1 MYNKKIWKDGEMI
14 TKEALNNIE
23 NGISELSA
31 MASTG
36 TYFINLEEWGIHNGF
51 LSEREYIQNEDGS
64 YQPKYTQEEY
74 DIAHNNIKGLNAALK
89 YAADNGYASA
99 ILPKYSEIFIAWE
112 ETNVN
117 CHAYYQYN
125 LEHIMM
131 PSDLDFNMNYSTI
144 KVIFDSKNRNP
155 YDLSIHDYENPIF
168 RVQGTAI
175 TFKSCYNSSI
185 RNGTLLGTAYERAFI
200 EDKENEKGVERNH
213 DMGAGISLIKGSSFI
228 KIENM
233 TIKGFM
239 ADGITASTTPDPAMG
254 TEISDPAFNNKKN
267 IDTATGELI
276 DGDDTNFCTD
286 LLSIENWKCKE
297 GTIVTN
303 IGYTR
308 VPNVYKQMFYLYW
321 YDSNRKYL
329 FNTRTRYLQN
339 FLIPEQAKYVRVL
352 IKKEPSQE
360 PGFKKQFKLTPKAGE
375 FCLIR
380 LCNICENR
388 RGGISNMLNNTIIE
402 YNKIY
407 NNGLGKYEG
416 QPQFGDSTRYGINCE
431 DCLPLN
437 LIVKNNYFNDMFHAI
452 LFAGGNIT
460 CRDNMFNE
468 IQYCTLN
475 LYNCETAYFIN
486 NKMTNSGFVGSTE
499 SSKYDRNLIMKD
511 NVWIGATKCQIPKA
525 NNMRQNISGIIMD
538 GCFHFENLSGRL
550 VRDVDLYYARY
561 DNTTYA
567 WGTCRADDCENINLN
582 IDGKCISTATVLISS
597 NKNTKNFIVR
607 NVSETEACST
617 RFEKGIYNAE
627 IYDIG
632 SATISHVGI
641 TQDDGIIKNTSTF
654 TIENSYIRNFITSNN
669 FYNSEKK
676 PFGLE
681 YEIKN
686 SVIEF
691 DDNHAGI
698 NDLTTFRDFIY
709 PYQYVDCP
717 NESTIDIVFEDCTF
731 NFNQARAKNIFA
743 THGNMYVTGRLVFKN
758 CHFNNNSGANIRLID
773 LDNRNREG
781 AHIDLIIEN
790 CTFNGRV
797 ESTNPKYP
805 FKGSIIK
812 DGIELQPNDLL

>member
-1 MYNKKIWKDGEMI
+1 MYNKKIWKDGETI

-23 NGISELSA
+23 NGISNLSDIG
-31 MASTG
+31 SSG
-36 TYFINLEEWGIHNGF
+36 TYFINLEKWGIHNGF

-64 YQPKYTQEEY
+64 YQPKYTKEEY

-99 ILPKYSEIFIAWE
+99 ILPKHSEIFIAWE
-112 ETNVN
+112 ETNENV
-117 CHAYYQYN
+117 HAYYAYN

-200 EDKENEKGVERNH
+200 DDTVNEKGVERNH
-213 DMGAGISLIKGSSFI
+213 DMGSGISLIKGSSFI

-239 ADGITASTTPDPAMG
+239 ADGITAATTPDPAMG
-254 TEISDPAFNNKKN
+254 TEISDPPFNNKKN
-267 IDTATGELI
+267 INASTGELI

-286 LLSIENWKCKE
+286 LLSIADWKCKE

-308 VPNVYKQMFYLYW
+308 VPNVYKQMFYLFW
-321 YDSNRKYL
+321 YDSNQKYL
-329 FNTRTRYLQN
+329 FSTRTRYLQN

-360 PGFKKQFKLTPKAGE
+360 PGFRKQFKLTPKAGE

-388 RGGISNMLNNTIIE
+388 RGGISNMVNNTIIE

-437 LIVKNNYFNDMFHAI
+437 ITVKNNYFNDMFHAI

-460 CRDNMFNE
+460 CRDNTFNE
-468 IQYCTLN
+468 IQYNALN
-475 LYNCETAYFIN
+475 LYN
-486 NKMTNSGFVGSTE
+486 
-499 SSKYDRNLIMKD
+499 
-511 NVWIGATKCQIPKA
+511 
-525 NNMRQNISGIIMD
+525 
-538 GCFHFENLSGRL
+538 
-550 VRDVDLYYARY
+550 
-561 DNTTYA
+561 
-567 WGTCRADDCENINLN
+567 
-582 IDGKCISTATVLISS
+582 
-597 NKNTKNFIVR
+597 
-607 NVSETEACST
+607 
-617 RFEKGIYNAE
+617 
-627 IYDIG
+627 
-632 SATISHVGI
+632 
-641 TQDDGIIKNTSTF
+641 
-654 TIENSYIRNFITSNN
+654 
-669 FYNSEKK
+669 
-676 PFGLE
+676 
-681 YEIKN
+681 N
-686 SVIEF
+686 SV
-691 DDNHAGI
+691 
-698 NDLTTFRDFIY
+698 NDL
-709 PYQYVDCP
+709 
-717 NESTIDIVFEDCTF
+717 
-731 NFNQARAKNIFA
+731 
-743 THGNMYVTGRLVFKN
+743 
-758 CHFNNNSGANIRLID
+758 
-773 LDNRNREG
+773 
-781 AHIDLIIEN
+781 
-790 CTFNGRV
+790 
-797 ESTNPKYP
+797 
-805 FKGSIIK
+805 
-812 DGIELQPNDLL
+812 